1 MTTFNKSVLILLLA
15 ACGAIASGCATNG
28 PKKSSIPWSQ
38 PAGWEGQIP
47 GMGQPSGR

>member
-1 MTTFNKSVLILLLA
+1 MTHFKKLTLALVLA
-15 ACGAIASGCATNG
+15 AIGMVVGGCSSSG